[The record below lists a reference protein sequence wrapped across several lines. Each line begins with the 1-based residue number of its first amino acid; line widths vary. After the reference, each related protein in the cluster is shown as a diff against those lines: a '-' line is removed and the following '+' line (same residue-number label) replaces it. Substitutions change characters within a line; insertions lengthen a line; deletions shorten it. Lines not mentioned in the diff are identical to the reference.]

1 MISRTR
7 LLAAVPAAAL
17 ALLALWP
24 TADRMWARHQVDA
37 RARAALA
44 ACDRD
49 GAAIANRD
57 AFLLPP
63 LFPESPLASWASIG
77 GCGAGGGSAS
87 SPGGGVKWVGRGVT
101 GGLLDVQCLATDT
114 WSHGDAFSALTTR
127 LGTRLTSRWGLAAY
141 VPVLYK
147 TGDVSVLGQTKTARI
162 AGFGD
167 VSLEIS
173 RKLGITGAHQLSFI
187 GTAPTGASDAVRQG
201 IVLPQYLQL
210 GSGVPGATA
219 MYQYTRDRDWGLLLL
234 GATATYAGWENSIH
248 DYRAPNATAFAHV
261 GYLLG
266 PFVPSAGLTLFGK
279 PVHDRERGAD
289 RPASSDPLVMAVP
302 GVGLEW
308 SSDYLAFLLGGTIG
322 LSLDGVQSYTL
333 GLGVTSSVF

>member
-1 MISRTR
+1 MIFRTR
-7 LLAAVPAAAL
+7 LLAALPVATL

-24 TADRMWARHQVDA
+24 AADRMWARRQAEA
-37 RARAALA
+37 RARAFLVTY
-44 ACDRD
+44 DRE
-49 GAAIANRD
+49 GATAITSAV
-57 AFLLPP
+57 LLPP
-63 LFPESPLASWASIG
+63 LLPESPLASWGSIG
-77 GCGAGGGSAS
+77 GCGAGGGSSS
-87 SPGGGVKWVGRGVT
+87 SPGGGVKWVGRSVT

-114 WSHGDAFSALTTR
+114 WSHGNAFSALTNR

-147 TGDVSVLGQTKTARI
+147 TGDVSVLGQSKTARI

-173 RKLGITGAHQLSFI
+173 RKLGVTGAHQLMLI

-266 PFVPSAGLTLFGK
+266 PFVPSAGLTMFGK
-279 PVHDRERGAD
+279 PMHDRERGAD

-308 SSDYLAFLLGGTIG
+308 SSDYVAFLLGGTLG